1 MVSKEQTSAHI
12 LVVDDD
18 DIVRTALHQNLSEA
32 GFILS
37 EAENGVQA
45 IKMLGKQRPDIIL
58 MDVMMPEMDGFAA
71 TEAIRRLAGFKNI
84 PILIL
89 TCLEDIDSINRA
101 YKAGATDFITKPINW
116 VILVERIRFI
126 MRTIQLMNTEQKL
139 RRELVQA
146 QKMEAL
152 GTLAGGVAHDLN
164 NVLSGIIGYP
174 EMLLWKLDED
184 SPLREPLKEIRTA
197 GQQAAEIVDDLL
209 TLARRG
215 VSVKNTINLNDIISE
230 YLNSPEYKKLISY
243 HQNVRVEVYLDSKL
257 DNFEGSSI
265 HIRKT
270 IMNLVANAV
279 EAQPMGGTIC
289 ISTCNQDFNVNQKEM
304 EQGRK
309 GEHVVFQIS
318 DQGCG
323 IPQEDLNRIFEP
335 FFTKKIMGRSGT
347 GLGMAVV
354 WGTVQDHYGHVEVK
368 SRPNQGTT
376 FTLYFPATTAE
387 KKEETPTIP
396 IDDYKGDGQAILIID
411 DIKEQRQFATTVLKT
426 LNYAPTAVSS
436 GEEAVE
442 YLKTHSADL
451 IMLDMIM
458 SADMDGLETY
468 KKILEI
474 KPGQKAIV
482 ASGFSESDRVKQ
494 VQQLGAGPFI
504 KKPYSLE
511 TIGLAIKNALN

>member
-1 MVSKEQTSAHI
+1 MVSKEQTQAHI
-12 LVVDDD
+12 MVVDDD
-18 DIVRTALHQNLSEA
+18 DIIRAALLQTLSEA
-32 GFILS
+32 GFMVS

-45 IKMLGKQRPDIIL
+45 IQMLEKLRPDIIL
-58 MDVMMPEMDGFAA
+58 LDVMMPEMDGFAA
-71 TEAIRRLAGFKNI
+71 TDAIRRMAGFKTI

-89 TCLEDIDSINRA
+89 TSLDDIDSINQA
-101 YKAGATDFITKPINW
+101 YEVGATDFITKPINW

-126 MRTIQLMNTEQKL
+126 MRTVQLMNTEKQL

-164 NVLSGIIGYP
+164 NVLSGIISYP
-174 EMLLWKLDED
+174 EMLLWKLDKD
-184 SPLREPLKEIRTA
+184 SPFREPLKEIQTA
-197 GQQAAEIVDDLL
+197 GRQAAEIVDDLL

-215 VSVKNTINLNDIISE
+215 VSVKKPINLNDIIAE
-230 YLNSPEYKKLISY
+230 YLKSPEYTKLIS
-243 HQNVRVEVYLDSKL
+243 HHKNVRIEAQLDSEL
-257 DNFEGSSI
+257 DNFEGSPI

-270 IMNLVANAV
+270 IMNLVSNAV
-279 EAQPMGGTIC
+279 EAQPMGGLIC
-289 ISTCNQDFNVNQKEM
+289 ISTCNQDLNTNQKEM
-304 EQGRK
+304 EQGRT
-309 GEHVVFQIS
+309 GEHVVLKIS

-335 FFTKKIMGRSGT
+335 FFTKKTMGRSGT

-354 WGTVQDHYGHVEVK
+354 WGTVQDHQGHVDVK
-368 SRPNQGTT
+368 SRPNEGTT
-376 FTLYFPATTAE
+376 FTLYFPATKAAKE
-387 KKEETPTIP
+387 EETPTVP
-396 IDDYKGDGQAILIID
+396 IDAYKGDGEAILIVD
-411 DIKEQRQFATTVLKT
+411 DIKEQRQIATTVLKM

-442 YLKTHSADL
+442 YLKTNSADL
-451 IMLDMIM
+451 ILLDMIM

-468 KKILEI
+468 KKIIEI
-474 KPGQKAIV
+474 RPEQKAIV
-482 ASGFSESDRVKQ
+482 ASGFSESDRVRQ
-494 VQQLGAGPFI
+494 AQQLGAGAFI